1 MKHRKQRSDKGKP
14 RGSYKEKL
22 SVAEPLKEEMEN
34 NLVETPQSNKKELS
48 YEDLPLSIRNN
59 IEGVIKY
66 RLNLGLSDDSTDRKR
81 KALDYYKHQLSLKER
96 QNEKTNL

>member
-14 RGSYKEKL
+14 RGSYKENTL
-22 SVAEPLKEEMEN
+22 AEPISKEMEN
-34 NLVETPQSNKKELS
+34 SLVETPQPNKELT

-66 RLNLGLSDDSTDRKR
+66 RLNLGLSDDSVERKR
-81 KALDYYKHQLSLKER
+81 KALEYYKYQLSLKEG
-96 QNEKTNL
+96 Q